1 MTDKKASELLSENL
15 TAIYGYAF
23 SKLYDKEKV
32 DELTSEIVYEII
44 MSARNL
50 QNEDAFWGYAW
61 KIAENT
67 FRRFIRKTEPVTQVN
82 APAVDITGIFVS
94 SPEEEYIQKET
105 ESEELEILEAAEVLK
120 KTGEKYQA
128 NLLILTDAYEKEFV
142 KNTSPCLCCC
152 CQVCV

>member
-1 MTDKKASELLSENL
+1 MTNKRASELLSENL

-67 FRRFIRKTEPVTQVN
+67 FRRFICKTEPVTQVN
-82 APAVDITGIFVS
+82 APAVDITG
-94 SPEEEYIQKET
+94 
-105 ESEELEILEAAEVLK
+105 
-120 KTGEKYQA
+120 
-128 NLLILTDAYEKEFV
+128 V
-142 KNTSPCLCCC
+142 KNSICSAASFLF
-152 CQVCV
+152 